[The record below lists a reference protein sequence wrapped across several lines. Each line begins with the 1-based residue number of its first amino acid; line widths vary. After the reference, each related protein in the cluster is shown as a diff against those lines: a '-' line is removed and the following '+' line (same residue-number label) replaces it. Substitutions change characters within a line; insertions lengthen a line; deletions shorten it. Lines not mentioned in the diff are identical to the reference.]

1 MRPVARITPALPA
14 QAYKTYQVVAPRST
28 HFRPATC
35 AEVGC
40 PAHGCGWRTVV
51 DERTDLGQQQA
62 HYIRAMSGRA
72 FTAARDAAGLTTFTF
87 EAGQACFQPH
97 RVRLDR
103 PEHYLVRGGDYRGN
117 PTRAVRRHVSAADWT
132 EDFAEHQT
140 RLADRL
146 RRG

>member
-1 MRPVARITPALPA
+1 MGCPA
-14 QAYKTYQVVAPRST
+14 QAN
-28 HFRPATC
+28 
-35 AEVGC
+35 
-40 PAHGCGWRTVV
+40 GWRTIV
-51 DERTDLGQQQA
+51 DERAELGQQQA
-62 HYIRAMSGRA
+62 HYIRAMAGRA
-72 FTAARDAAGLTTFTF
+72 FTTARDAAGLTTFTF

-117 PTRAVRRHVSAADWT
+117 PARQVRRHDNAADWAQ
-132 EDFAEHQT
+132 DFAEHQA